1 MVTGGFPEYVQ
12 GFVTPTPP
20 SPSLKMKS
28 STKNQ
33 ATGNAKIASGKI
45 KETAGRLVGNPRVEA
60 AGKADQVE
68 GRLQKKV
75 GQIEKVL
82 DQ

>member
-1 MVTGGFPEYVQ
+1 
-12 GFVTPTPP
+12 
-20 SPSLKMKS
+20 MKS

-33 ATGNAKIASGKI
+33 ATGSAKIASGKI

-60 AGKADQVE
+60 AGKSDQVE
-68 GRLQKKV
+68 GRVQMKV

>member
-1 MVTGGFPEYVQ
+1 MATALSFLYLRV
-12 GFVTPTPP
+12 
-20 SPSLKMKS
+20 SLRPLTTLPAPMKS

-33 ATGNAKIASGKI
+33 TTGNAKIASGKI

-60 AGKADQVE
+60 AGKSDQAE
-68 GRLQKKV
+68 GRVQKKV